1 MLSAGDA
8 KKKTQSNI
16 DNCTTKELRL
26 SEKQINKAIF
36 DGRFS
41 ISNNGF
47 LESVTEQKLKEL
59 GYKVTTYAQYNES
72 SYTISWQ

>member
-1 MLSAGDA
+1 MLTAEEA
-8 KKKTQSNI
+8 KIKTQTNI
-16 DNCTTKELRL
+16 NNCATKELTYL
-26 SEKQINKAIF
+26 EKQISKAVH

-59 GYKVTTYAQYNES
+59 GYKVTTYTQYNKS

>member
-26 SEKQINKAIF
+26 LEKQINKAIF

-47 LESVTEQKLKEL
+47 LESVTEQKL
-59 GYKVTTYAQYNES
+59 Y
-72 SYTISWQ
+72 

>member
-1 MLSAGDA
+1 MLTAEKA

-16 DNCTTKELRL
+16 DNCATKELTYL
-26 SEKQINKAIF
+26 EKQINKAVH

-41 ISNNGF
+41 ISNTGF

-59 GYKVTTYAQYNES
+59 GYKVTTYTQYNES

>member
-1 MLSAGDA
+1 MLSASDA

-26 SEKQINKAIF
+26 LEKQINKAIF

-47 LESVTEQKLKEL
+47 LDSVTEQKLKGL